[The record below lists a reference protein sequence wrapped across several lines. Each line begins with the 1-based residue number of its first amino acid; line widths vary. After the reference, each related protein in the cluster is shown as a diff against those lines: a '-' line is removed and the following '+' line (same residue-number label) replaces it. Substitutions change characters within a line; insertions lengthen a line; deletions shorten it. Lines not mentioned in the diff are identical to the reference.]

1 MILQSDAV
9 TLTVLPRNAV
19 PNKRGELC
27 IAIDP
32 RGLLK
37 LPTPKFK
44 VAGLIVLKGGHICH
58 FTSSLSSSPSSS
70 NLRKPILLNQKVN
83 FTL

>member
-1 MILQSDAV
+1 MILQADAV

-19 PNKRGELC
+19 PNKRELC

-32 RGLLK
+32 LGLLK
-37 LPTPKFK
+37 LPAPKFK

-58 FTSSLSSSPSSS
+58 FTSSLSSSPSSG

-83 FTL
+83 FAL